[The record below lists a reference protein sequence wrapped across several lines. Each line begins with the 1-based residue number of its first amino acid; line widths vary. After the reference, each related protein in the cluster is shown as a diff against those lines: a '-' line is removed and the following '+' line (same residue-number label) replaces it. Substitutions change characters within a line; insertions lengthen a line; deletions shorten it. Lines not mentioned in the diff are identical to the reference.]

1 MLVCP
6 GMAVARFL
14 GIPDLLHE
22 FVVGV
27 ALSLALG
34 SALASF
40 MVYTG
45 TWSPKAALHFLSAL
59 SVAGALL
66 QLLRDH
72 WYQNYGGGMS

>member
-1 MLVCP
+1 
-6 GMAVARFL
+6 MAIVRFL
-14 GIPDLLHE
+14 GIPDPLHE

-45 TWSPKAALHFLSAL
+45 TWSPRGALYFLSAL
-59 SVAGALL
+59 SVVGALL

-72 WYQNYGGGMS
+72 WCQNYGEGML